1 MMMSPQ
7 YDFHK
12 LNPELN
18 EIKSFNFFRMIKPN
32 NPDLLN
38 LQRRLGVCGTKRGL
52 SCRWVYEILYVL
64 QLFLLNYP

>member
-52 SCRWVYEILYVL
+52 SCRWVYDILHVF
-64 QLFLLNYP
+64 QFLIKCL